1 MKEPSANRPRT
12 TAGWL
17 LVAACLL
24 SYANGLT
31 GDFTYDDKAIVRD
44 NARIRSPATVS
55 QVFTTP
61 YFGGVRGLGTGYR
74 PFLLLTF
81 ALQFWVHGPSA
92 VGFHVVNVLLHC
104 LVTLLFARFL
114 LRLQVPDPIAFGAA
128 LLFAVHP
135 IHVEAVTSLVGRG
148 ETLAAAFVFGF
159 LLLALRLREG
169 EGGRFLLVAGAMTL
183 YALGVLT
190 KESAAVAPALAFLV
204 LWRVESGGA
213 QERAGAALRRGAWLY
228 AGSAVILAG
237 MFFLRRLV
245 LGGVLKSRSFVIFE
259 LENPLAPLSAFER
272 AANAA
277 RLVFRYVGRLVL
289 PARLSAD
296 ESAWSIPVAR
306 GFDFLG
312 VAALLLLAAIA
323 VAALAVVARRRERS
337 DVAFGLL
344 FFGVAFAPTANILF
358 PTGTIFAERLA
369 YLPSAGFLLALAAV
383 VLSRPPGP
391 SSLFR
396 VALFFAIAVAFAS
409 RTVARNLVWKDDAAL
424 FEATVASSPGS
435 AKAHYNLAWHSAQAG
450 RLPEA
455 LRHYTEATRI
465 YPKYFDAW
473 AGKGGVEQRR
483 NDLEAAEK
491 SFKRSIEVAPAY
503 ENGFFR
509 LGVVREKKG
518 DLAGAERAFADGL
531 KRNPRSAPLAY
542 RLAIVRSRLLR
553 ESAEAD
559 WTRAVE
565 IGRGASPFRAGYAEW
580 LKSQGRR
587 AEAAGEARE
596 ALRRNPREVTALRLV
611 ADSRRDEGRL
621 FAEGLAV
628 ERIVRV
634 TRSTADFARLEA
646 IAGEDPNYARRFREL
661 SARLNPRRA
670 ASPAPRGVGGGA
682 VAPSPE
688 SSPPAPPPSG
698 DAGGTSGA
706 PSERARTPRAR

>member
-1 MKEPSANRPRT
+1 MNEPSANRQR
-12 TAGWL
+12 TAGAWL
-17 LVAACLL
+17 LVAACLF

-44 NARIRSPATVS
+44 NARIRSPDTVS

-61 YFGGVRGLGTGYR
+61 YFGGARGLGTGYR

-104 LVTLLFARFL
+104 LVTLLFARLL
-114 LRLQVPDPIAFGAA
+114 LRLEVPDPIAFGAA

-159 LLLALRLREG
+159 LLLALRFGAG
-169 EGGRFLLVAGAMTL
+169 EGNRQLLLAGALAL

-190 KESAAVAPALAFLV
+190 KESAAVAPALAFLA
-204 LWRVESGGA
+204 LWRLESGTAGQRARGA
-213 QERAGAALRRGAWLY
+213 LEKGALLYAGAAVVLAGSLLLRR
-228 AGSAVILAG
+228 
-237 MFFLRRLV
+237 FV

-259 LENPLAPLSAFER
+259 LENPLAPLPGFER

-296 ESAWSIPVAR
+296 ESAWSIPVTR
-306 GFDFLG
+306 GFDILG
-312 VAALLLLAAIA
+312 AAALLLLAAIA
-323 VAALAVVARRRERS
+323 VAAVAVVARRREGS

-344 FFGVAFAPTANILF
+344 FFGAAFAPTANLLF

-383 VLSRPPGP
+383 VLARPAAP
-391 SSLFR
+391 SSRFR

-409 RTVARNLVWKDDAAL
+409 RTIARNLVWEDDASL
-424 FEATVASSPGS
+424 FEATVESSPES

-473 AGKGGVEQRR
+473 AGKGGVEQRQ

-491 SFKRSIEVAPAY
+491 SFERSIEVAPAY

-509 LGVVREKKG
+509 LGVVRERKG
-518 DLAGAERAFADGL
+518 DLAGAERALADGL

-559 WTRAVE
+559 WRRAIE
-565 IGRGASPFRAGYAEW
+565 IGRGTSPFRAGYAEW
-580 LKSQGRR
+580 LRSQGRR
-587 AEAAGEARE
+587 AEADREARE
-596 ALRRNPREVTALRLV
+596 ALRRNPREVAALRLL
-611 ADSRRDEGRL
+611 ADSSRDRGRR
-621 FAEGLAV
+621 FAEGLAI
-628 ERIVRV
+628 EKIVRV
-634 TRSTADFARLEA
+634 SRSPLDFDRLDA
-646 IAGEDPNYARRFREL
+646 IAAADPAYAKRFAGIRSRLIPLRE
-661 SARLNPRRA
+661 PRVG
-670 ASPAPRGVGGGA
+670 GVGGTSS
-682 VAPSPE
+682 APASE
-688 SSPPAPPPSG
+688 PPARPRADGVGDRSEVPPG
-698 DAGGTSGA
+698 
-706 PSERARTPRAR
+706 RADTPRDR